1 MGFGL
6 TKSAAVT
13 AALGTVPRAV
23 LARVVVAR
31 ARVRRPVLDRV
42 WVAVRQ
48 VVVAV
53 VLAAVG
59 ALAPAVVGGPAVGRA
74 RPLAAVAVRRGVQ
87 VTAKGLARDKET
99 ENDFAKKYQSPSRH
113 RRHCCVS

>member
-13 AALGTVPRAV
+13 AVLGTVPRAV

-31 ARVRRPVLDRV
+31 ARVRRPVLGRV

-48 VVVAV
+48 VVVVV

-59 ALAPAVVGGPAVGRA
+59 APAVGRA
-74 RPLAAVAVRRGVQ
+74 RPLAAVAVPLDVQ
-87 VTAKGLARDKET
+87 VTVRVRVPNKERVY
-99 ENDFAKKYQSPSRH
+99 DFVEKHQGPPRCSGCQRI
-113 RRHCCVS
+113 

>member
-13 AALGTVPRAV
+13 AVLGTVPRAV

-31 ARVRRPVLDRV
+31 ARVRRPVLGRV

-48 VVVAV
+48 VVVVV

-59 ALAPAVVGGPAVGRA
+59 ALVLAAVGAPAVGRA

-87 VTAKGLARDKET
+87 VTVRVRVPNKERVY
-99 ENDFAKKYQSPSRH
+99 DFVEKHQGPPRCSGCQRI
-113 RRHCCVS
+113 

>member
-13 AALGTVPRAV
+13 AVLGTVPRAV

-31 ARVRRPVLDRV
+31 ARVRRPVLGRV

-48 VVVAV
+48 VVVVVVLVDAVAV
-53 VLAAVG
+53 VLVDVAAH
-59 ALAPAVVGGPAVGRA
+59 
-74 RPLAAVAVRRGVQ
+74 VAVHVHLPAAEAVPLDVQ
-87 VTAKGLARDKET
+87 VTVRVRVPNKERVY
-99 ENDFAKKYQSPSRH
+99 DFVEKHQGPPRCSGCQRI
-113 RRHCCVS
+113 